1 MAKKALR
8 LFIYFL
14 LICLAAALLNFNTTL
29 SYILNYGSYR
39 ELNQGNGL
47 KEVRNSLFLY
57 AFDEELEY
65 DEEASFGTSL
75 EAPLTEEDKGRIQET
90 LSRIRHSWLIP
101 PQRVPTEKNDRYIY
115 LEYPDIYLYP
125 THYEMGY
132 LCAVCPGYR
141 EIFVDLEQL
150 AEEIRDR
157 YPDETGVP

>member
-14 LICLAAALLNFNTTL
+14 LICLVVALLNFKTTL
-29 SYILNYGSYR
+29 SYILNYESYR

-57 AFDEELEY
+57 AFDEDLEY

-75 EAPLTEEDKGRIQET
+75 EAPLTEEDKDRIQEI

-101 PQRVPTEKNDRYIY
+101 PQKVPTAKNDRYDLYGISRIFIFIRRITKW
-115 LEYPDIYLYP
+115 DISAP
-125 THYEMGY
+125 PVSAIGRFSRT
-132 LCAVCPGYR
+132 
-141 EIFVDLEQL
+141 
-150 AEEIRDR
+150 
-157 YPDETGVP
+157 